1 MVLSFYASFADTD
14 GSYHQKTAVA
24 ESQEH
29 LLQSSKSPVLLHFG
43 GD

>member
-1 MVLSFYASFADTD
+1 MVLSFYALFADTD
-14 GSYHQKTAVA
+14 GSYHQETALA